1 MNVIKVKDKTKLEIN
16 LEKIAMQNNLKGIF
30 VKSLLER
37 QRENPEE
44 QEIIQK
50 AIEIGL
56 NAFQIKNKLRD

>member
-56 NAFQIKNKLRD
+56 NAF